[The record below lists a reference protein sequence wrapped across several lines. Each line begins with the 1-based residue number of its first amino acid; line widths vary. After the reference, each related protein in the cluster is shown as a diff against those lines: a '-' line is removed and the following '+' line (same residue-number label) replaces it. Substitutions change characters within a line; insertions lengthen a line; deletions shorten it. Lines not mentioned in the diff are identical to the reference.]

1 MDRRKQIAGSLLLL
15 LTAVIWGMAFV
26 SQSKGMESMGPLT
39 FQGVRCLIGAAAM
52 LPLAL
57 RSISSLKSARR
68 ESDSASSA
76 RLDPDAD
83 SSAHQAHG
91 SAPSAPGRRYVLL
104 AGLAVGL
111 VFSVACTLQQYGIG
125 MTTVGKA
132 GFITALYII
141 LVPVF
146 AMIFLKRRAAPVIWA
161 GVGIALAGFYLL
173 CLAGQGLTVSAGD
186 MLVLASAAFFAVH
199 ILTVDHF
206 VTRVDPVLL
215 SWMQL
220 VFCGAAVTVLA
231 LVFEHPTG
239 AQILDGLPAL
249 LYAGVLSCGVAYT
262 LQMVGQ
268 KMVPPAT
275 ATLIM
280 SLEAVVSAL
289 AGAAA
294 WKLGILSTDQSMTG
308 LQITGCALVFAAVII
323 VELPWRELR
332 TRKKK
337 LMI

>member
-68 ESDSASSA
+68 
-76 RLDPDAD
+76 DPD
-83 SSAHQAHG
+83 STS
-91 SAPSAPGRRYVLL
+91 SAPGRRYVLL

-146 AMIFLKRRAAPVIWA
+146 AMIFLRRKTAPVIWA

-239 AQILDGLPAL
+239 AQILAGLPSL

-323 VELPWRELR
+323 VELPWGELR
-332 TRKKK
+332 TRKKEQSK
-337 LMI
+337 NPRIR